1 MSLFTRYVFRQAFA
15 ATLLILLSLT
25 GVVWIAVALRQLNV
39 ITSGGQDT
47 LTFLSM
53 TTLALPN
60 FMALIAPIALLTAS
74 IFTLRRLS
82 GDSELIVMTAA
93 GAPIRVIARPLLLL
107 AVLVS
112 VAVAIVNNF
121 VMPWSLRTLR
131 DIVIQVRADLIGQV
145 LQPGRFSSPENG
157 LTFHI
162 RERSFEG
169 ELRGLLLND
178 TRDPKQSL
186 AYLAERGLIL
196 KQDGASY
203 LFMERGHIVR
213 RPLSGWVPAEIIRFD
228 SYAIDLARFEK
239 KTDGAVELKPRER
252 YLAELVYPNPN
263 DPEFARQPGF
273 FRAELHERMSSAL
286 YPIAFAMLALAFVG
300 QAQSTRQSSVQP
312 LVYAA
317 VAALAFRLGGMG
329 VNNVTVVNPLG
340 VYGLYGLPVLAVLM
354 SIVLIWWNAKPR
366 PGPRLTERVTM
377 AAGDLVSSVTRPLRR
392 SRPTE
397 AA

>member
-1 MSLFTRYVFRQAFA
+1 MSLFTRYVFRQTFS

-74 IFTLRRLS
+74 IFTLRRLN

-93 GAPIRVIARPLLLL
+93 GAPIGVIARPLLLL
-107 AVLVS
+107 ALLVS
-112 VAVAIVNNF
+112 IAVALVNNF

-131 DIVIQVRADLIGQV
+131 DIVVKVRADLIGQV
-145 LQPGRFSSPENG
+145 LQPGRFTSPENG

-178 TRDPKQSL
+178 MRDPKQSL
-186 AYLAERGLIL
+186 AYLAERGRIV
-196 KQDGASY
+196 KQETDSY
-203 LFMERGHIVR
+203 LYMERGHILR
-213 RPLSGWVPAEIIRFD
+213 RPLTGWEPAEVIRFD

-239 KTDGAVELKPRER
+239 KGAAATELKPRER
-252 YLAELVYPNPN
+252 YLAELVYPNPT
-263 DPEFARQPGF
+263 DPEYVRQPGF

-312 LVYAA
+312 LVYAS

-329 VNNVTVVNPLG
+329 VNNITVVNPLG
-340 VYGLYGLPVLAVLM
+340 VYGLYGLPVLAVLLSM
-354 SIVLIWWNAKPR
+354 VLIRANSKPR
-366 PGPRLTERVTM
+366 SGPRLGDRVSI
-377 AAGDLVSSVTRPLRR
+377 AVGDLISALTKSFQRTRPAR
-392 SRPTE
+392 S
-397 AA
+397 A